1 MHPVVTRGSEELSL
15 VRPQVPLLSIL
26 TLIKFPASI
35 YVGMQ
40 VRYSLKVKIWTSKRN
55 TIFN

>member
-40 VRYSLKVKIWTSKRN
+40 PEDKNMDKQEKYNLQLTL
-55 TIFN
+55 